1 MRAHFAFFNRFER
14 DVTMNWYF
22 AVLKNYVGFSG
33 RARRKE
39 FWMFML
45 FHVIASF
52 VFGFIDGLLGM
63 SSPKTGLGPICGL
76 YILATFLPGLAVQIR
91 RLHNTNRSGW
101 FSLIGIIPYVGPII
115 VLVLCAMKGTEGDND
130 YGEDPLESEYEN
142 NGD

>member
-76 YILATFLPGLAVQIR
+76 VYFGNLSAWVSSSNTPSARHKPERLVQSNRNYSLCGSYHCFGSVRHERDGR
-91 RLHNTNRSGW
+91 RQRLRRRPAG
-101 FSLIGIIPYVGPII
+101 IGI
-115 VLVLCAMKGTEGDND
+115 
-130 YGEDPLESEYEN
+130 
-142 NGD
+142 

>member
-63 SSPKTGLGPICGL
+63 SSPKTGLGGP
-76 YILATFLPGLAVQIR
+76 FAVCIFWQPFC
-91 RLHNTNRSGW
+91 LG
-101 FSLIGIIPYVGPII
+101 
-115 VLVLCAMKGTEGDND
+115 
-130 YGEDPLESEYEN
+130 
-142 NGD
+142 